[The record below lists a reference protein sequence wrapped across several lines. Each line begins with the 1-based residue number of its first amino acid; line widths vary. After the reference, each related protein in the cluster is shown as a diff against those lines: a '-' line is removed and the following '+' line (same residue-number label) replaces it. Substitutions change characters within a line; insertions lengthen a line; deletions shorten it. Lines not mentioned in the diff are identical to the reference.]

1 MAAAA
6 AVTIATA
13 HDASRFQVCYE
24 ASMSCS
30 TVGSLGKGESSTV
43 GEGRVSRESR
53 EGRVREGRVIY

>member
-30 TVGSLGKGESSTV
+30 TVGSLGKGESGK
-43 GEGRVSRESR
+43 GESGKGESFIR
-53 EGRVREGRVIY
+53 EGGA